1 MGFVEKL
8 NRAVSKNDSLLC
20 VGLDVDRD
28 KIPKDLREKPDGII
42 KFNERVITN
51 TCDLVCCYKLNLAF
65 YEAYG
70 KEGFFSIL
78 ETLDMIPDGIPVIID
93 GKRNDIGNTARMY
106 AKAIFEV
113 LKGDAT
119 TVNPYLGYDSVKP
132 FLDYKDRYTF
142 ILCKTSNPSARD
154 IQDLKVGNKKLYQI
168 VAEKIKDWGENCGA
182 VVGATYPDEV
192 KEIRE
197 IIGKDRILL
206 VPGIGKQGGDLKK
219 SLSYGCVE
227 GKNMIINVS
236 RSIIYA
242 DEGSPEGIRKT
253 AEVYRDEINKFRL

>member
-1 MGFVEKL
+1 MDFVEKL
-8 NRAVSKNDSLLC
+8 NKAISKNDSLLC
-20 VGLDVDRD
+20 VGLDVDEER
-28 KIPKDLREKPDGII
+28 ISKDLKKGKDWIT
-42 KFNERVITN
+42 KFNEIIISN
-51 TCDLVCCYKLNLAF
+51 TSDIVCCYKINLAF
-65 YEAYG
+65 YESHG
-70 KEGFFSIL
+70 EEGFRSLL
-78 ETLDMIPDGIPVIID
+78 ETIDIIPENLPVIVD
-93 GKRNDIGNTARMY
+93 GKRNDIGNSARKY
-106 AKAIFEV
+106 AKAVFEI
-113 LKGDAT
+113 LKGDAV

-227 GKNMIINVS
+227 GKNVIINVS
-236 RSIIYA
+236 RGIIYA
-242 DEGSPEGIRKT
+242 DEGSLGGIRKT
-253 AEVYRDEINKFRL
+253 AEVYRDEINKFRP